1 VTVEPLSL
9 ERASEALAWPGP
21 DDILAPQG
29 AGAAVYANLVQTKIG
44 SALLRL
50 GAPPTTRIGL
60 LAGDPNAETT
70 EPPLAI
76 VVEFAGPAADD
87 ILRELHRLSWNF
99 SHSPTLI
106 TIEPQLL
113 RVWSCCE
120 APVLAEPVT
129 ARLVHSINAAD
140 LSSDYSLQAT
150 AAQALHWINL
160 VSGAFFAEHASRF
173 DRDGRADQL
182 LLSNLQAIRTELIT
196 KGLVDDD
203 VCHDLLARVIFVQ
216 FLFDRKDGEGK
227 AALNANKLARLH
239 DEGVLSRL
247 HDGFASILSNYD
259 DSYAL
264 FDWLNVRFNGDLF
277 PGKGQ
282 TREDRAAG
290 WARERE
296 LVKPVH
302 LSLLADFISG
312 TIDLGSEQ
320 AALWPLYAFD
330 VIPLEFIS
338 SIYETFVS
346 KRAAKTGIFYTPSH
360 LVDFILDRVLPWNS
374 TNWDLTILDPACGSG
389 IFLVKSFQRL
399 VHRWKLAHP
408 DATPKVETL
417 RRILERNLVGVDIDP
432 HAVRVA
438 SFSLYLAMCDEIEP
452 RQYWSQVV
460 FPPMRDI
467 RLIASD
473 FFAEDVPCFGTR
485 SAGKSFDLVVGNAPW
500 GDNVV
505 TEVAAQWAHQAVPRW
520 TIANNDI
527 GGLFLAK
534 GRELLKASGQLALI
548 QSANAVLFNR
558 SKTAVEF
565 RRQLFSRCR
574 VGAIYNLSALRFEV
588 FKRKA
593 HTPKRSVS
601 PACIVLVQPG
611 APSSDDRLA
620 YVSPKH
626 LKPFVDE
633 FTIVIEPRDVRW
645 VAVRDALRDQTIWSI
660 LMWGGP
666 RDRQLIDRLRSF
678 PTVGRLAAEG
688 VKCNRGVQFGTQP
701 VEALAA
707 HRLFDQRSF
716 DNHGLTLE
724 ADNLPIAGTL
734 HLYPRDSTDYSAFVY
749 PQLLVKRSW
758 RKDIKRFEAR
768 LTISKHQQNVVC
780 NQSYASVHA
789 SQQVLASACLAINS
803 AIATYFLQLVSGRLA
818 AYRPEALIEE
828 VRAIPLPPT
837 ADTAFDPS
845 MSLDALDEAAFAAF
859 GLNPAERLLVEDM
872 VQTVIPDFRGE
883 DEPSGER
890 PTREAEAEPEAGTEA
905 KERVLKHYCE
915 QFTRVLKAGFGE
927 DRPVET
933 TIFSVPD
940 DQRDL
945 PYRMIAVRLGD
956 SGQDDVRIEKLAQ
969 ASLLA
974 EMEKLDRGPGGRR
987 RGLYDG
993 RAFRFYDG
1001 RTGTPT
1007 IFILK
1012 PDMRRHWLA
1021 SVALEDADE
1030 VSLDLFRLQQA
1041 SQADHREAVRL

>member
-1 VTVEPLSL
+1 MTVEPLSL
-9 ERASEALAWPGP
+9 KRASEALAWPDP
-21 DDILAPQG
+21 EAILTPRG
-29 AGAAVYANLVQTKIG
+29 AGVAVYANHVRTKIG

-60 LAGDPNAETT
+60 LASNPDAETT

-76 VVEFAGPAADD
+76 VVEFAGPASDD

-120 APVLAEPVT
+120 APTVDEPIT
-129 ARLVHSINAAD
+129 ARLVHRIDASE
-140 LSSDYSLQAT
+140 LSGDYTLQAA

-160 VSGAFFAEHASRF
+160 VSGAFFAEHAGRF
-173 DRDGRADQL
+173 DRNGRADQL
-182 LLSNLQAIRTELIT
+182 LLSNLQAIRTKLIT

-216 FLFDRKDGEGK
+216 FLFDRKDSEGK
-227 AALNANKLARLH
+227 AALNAGKLARLY
-239 DEGVLSRL
+239 DEGVLNQL
-247 HDGFASILSNYD
+247 HAGFASILADYD
-259 DSYAL
+259 DGYAL

-282 TREDRAAG
+282 TREERAAG

-312 TIDLGSEQ
+312 TIDFGSEQ

-338 SIYETFVS
+338 SIYETFVT
-346 KRAAKTGIFYTPSH
+346 KRAAENGIFYTPSH

-374 TNWDLTILDPACGSG
+374 TDWDLTILDPACGSG

-408 DATPKVETL
+408 EETPKVETL

-460 FPPMRDI
+460 FPPMRDV
-467 RLIASD
+467 RLIVSD
-473 FFAEDVPCFGTR
+473 FFADDVPCFGTH
-485 SAGKSFDLVVGNAPW
+485 SAGKSFDLVIGNAPW
-500 GDNVV
+500 GNNLV
-505 TEVAAQWAHQAVPRW
+505 TEVAEQWAKQAEPRW

-527 GGLFLAK
+527 GGLFLIK
-534 GRELLKASGQLALI
+534 GRELLKESGQLALI

-558 SKTAVEF
+558 SATAVAF
-565 RRQLFSRCR
+565 RRQLFSQCR

-588 FKRKA
+588 FKRKT

-601 PACIVLVQPG
+601 PACIVIIQPG
-611 APSSDDRLA
+611 APSSDDRVA
-620 YVSPKH
+620 YVSPKY

-645 VAVRDALRDQTIWSI
+645 VTVREALRDHAIWSI

-678 PTVGRLAAEG
+678 PTLGGLAAQG
-688 VKCNRGVQFGTQP
+688 VKCNRGVQFGTKP
-701 VEALAA
+701 VEALSA
-707 HRLFDQRSF
+707 HRLFDRRSF
-716 DNHGLTLE
+716 DDQSLTLD
-724 ADNLPIAGTL
+724 ADTLPIAGTL
-734 HLYPRDSTDYSAFVY
+734 HLYPRDSTDYSAFIY

-768 LTISKHQQNVVC
+768 LTTSKHQQSVVC
-780 NQSYASVHA
+780 SQSYASVHA
-789 SQQVLASACLAINS
+789 RQPVLASACLAINS
-803 AIATYFLQLVSGRLA
+803 TIATYFLQLSSGRLA

-828 VRAIPLPPT
+828 IRAIPLPPT
-837 ADTAFDPS
+837 ADSAFDPS
-845 MSLDALDEAAFAAF
+845 MSLDALDEAAFTAF

-883 DEPSGER
+883 DEPSGAR
-890 PTREAEAEPEAGTEA
+890 PTRETVGKT
-905 KERVLKHYCE
+905 KERILKRYCE
-915 QFTRVLKAGFGE
+915 QFMRVLKAGFGD
-927 DRPVET
+927 DRPVEA

-945 PYRMIAVRLGD
+945 PYRMIAVRLGNG
-956 SGQDDVRIEKLAQ
+956 GQDDIRVEKLTQ

-974 EMEKLDRGPGGRR
+974 EMENIDRGSSGRR

-993 RAFRFYDG
+993 RSFRFYDG

-1007 IFILK
+1007 IVILK
-1012 PDMRRHWLA
+1012 PDMVRHWLA

-1030 VSLDLFRLQQA
+1030 VSLDLFRWQQA
-1041 SQADHREAVRL
+1041 SQTEYREEVHS